1 MSDPQAPAGTG
12 SPSPGPG
19 PVSSGVLHTP
29 GDPEV
34 CATHLELLLRV
45 AAQWKHKQ
53 VRDYALSYLE
63 ATGTQQA
70 RAATADLAAADAQ
83 LELDRASA
91 AVEAYRVQLDLQRLD
106 KLADYP
112 IDA

>member
-1 MSDPQAPAGTG
+1 VSDPQAPEDTG
-12 SPSPGPG
+12 FPSPE

-34 CATHLELLLRV
+34 CATHLELLLRT
-45 AAQWKHKQ
+45 AATWKHKA
-53 VRDYALSYLE
+53 VSDHAKAFLAS
-63 ATGTQQA
+63 AGTQQH
-70 RAATADLAAADAQ
+70 RAAEAELAAVDAQ
-83 LELDRASA
+83 LQLDWADA